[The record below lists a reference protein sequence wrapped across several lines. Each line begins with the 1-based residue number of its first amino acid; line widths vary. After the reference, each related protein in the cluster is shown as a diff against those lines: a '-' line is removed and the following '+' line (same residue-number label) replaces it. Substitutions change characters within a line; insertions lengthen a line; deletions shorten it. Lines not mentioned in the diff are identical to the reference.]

1 MRGAP
6 SHLHQG
12 KPSAV
17 ATRFGQYE
25 ILGKIAEGG
34 MGAVF
39 RARQAGLDRVVAL
52 KVIKAL
58 ATRGTHIRE
67 RFLNEAKLAARLR
80 HPHIVAIHEVGEENG
95 VPYFTMDC
103 VEGSSFKEVLEQG
116 RPDEQAAAALLAKVA
131 RAVGHAHRQNIIHR
145 DLKPANILID
155 AAGEP
160 YVTDFGLACDVTAAE
175 RVTRTGQVL
184 GTPLYM
190 SPEQANGKAK
200 ELDARSDVWSLG
212 AILYEAL
219 TGQPPFVGASKINIL
234 IKIIEEPLTPV
245 QQIIPGVS
253 PKLAAICHRALA
265 KRPRDRFP
273 DADAMADELE
283 ACLVGR
289 EISEATTRTAQR
301 VLDGHARGRR
311 SLLIAT
317 GAAGAALLAVLLVLL
332 LQPRAPRK
340 PAVSAPSNP
349 PVAKPVGPTPP
360 PKIAAPGPKGAP
372 SPAAAAEI
380 ERTRQKLL
388 QRRHDDALGAV
399 VPPAPKGVVQ
409 ASELE
414 PAATTLKNLQ
424 VAAQEALR
432 KAGFAG
438 VNVVFP
444 AVGTR
449 NVGLAAEGGLRIVAT
464 DGAIT
469 VRDWADLSP
478 AELAALYRAVL
489 SPLTAQDSA
498 AIQAFERLHGL
509 LR

>member
-1 MRGAP
+1 VRGAP

-234 IKIIEEPLTPV
+234 IKIIAHASPADHPRRFAQAGGDLPSRAGQAAPRPV
-245 QQIIPGVS
+245 PRRR
-253 PKLAAICHRALA
+253 CH
-265 KRPRDRFP
+265 
-273 DADAMADELE
+273 
-283 ACLVGR
+283 GR
-289 EISEATTRTAQR
+289 R
-301 VLDGHARGRR
+301 ARGLPRR
-311 SLLIAT
+311 Q
-317 GAAGAALLAVLLVLL
+317 GD
-332 LQPRAPRK
+332 
-340 PAVSAPSNP
+340 
-349 PVAKPVGPTPP
+349 
-360 PKIAAPGPKGAP
+360 
-372 SPAAAAEI
+372 
-380 ERTRQKLL
+380 
-388 QRRHDDALGAV
+388 QRGDDAHRSACARR
-399 VPPAPKGVVQ
+399 PCKR
-409 ASELE
+409 
-414 PAATTLKNLQ
+414 
-424 VAAQEALR
+424 EA
-432 KAGFAG
+432 
-438 VNVVFP
+438 FP
-444 AVGTR
+444 AHRHGGCRGSTPGR
-449 NVGLAAEGGLRIVAT
+449 SSCPLAPAQGPAQAGG
-464 DGAIT
+464 
-469 VRDWADLSP
+469 
-478 AELAALYRAVL
+478 
-489 SPLTAQDSA
+489 
-498 AIQAFERLHGL
+498 ERPI
-509 LR
+509 